1 RSETVPGC
9 GGARRAARPSRGP
22 LGQLVQPGT
31 VRNTHRPAVGA
42 RDRSPE
48 PATPVR
54 RGRDVPPDGL
64 VRVARQPD
72 PRGAD
77 PLGRTSLAG
86 RSGEAVGSLRDR
98 LRDAP
103 VHAGVAPPRH
113 HVPLPRSE
121 PQRLGQPR
129 GDSRGGR
136 RRRPPATGRPRTAPF
151 LISLAP
157 LGWGTTP
164 PYPPRVGVLA
174 GCAGSRESKHR
185 GGRRIVSSPTSHPPP
200 TTRDSLAPLG
210 LGDDPPYP
218 PRVGVLA
225 GCAGTRES
233 KHRGGRRIVSGL
245 DPPAHHLPLATPSL
259 RSGWGT
265 TPIPPEGRR
274 TRAVTGSRDS
284 ENQDRSRIASGP
296 YLPPTTHHP
305 PLATRSF
312 RLPTSAFRL

>member
-1 RSETVPGC
+1 
-9 GGARRAARPSRGP
+9 
-22 LGQLVQPGT
+22 
-31 VRNTHRPAVGA
+31 
-42 RDRSPE
+42 
-48 PATPVR
+48 R
-54 RGRDVPPDGL
+54 RGRDVPPDVL

-77 PLGRTSLAG
+77 PLGRTSLSG
-86 RSGEAVGSLRDR
+86 RSGEAVGSLLDR
-98 LRDAP
+98 IRDAP
-103 VHAGVAPPRH
+103 VHDGVAPHRH

-185 GGRRIVSSPTSHPPP
+185 GGRRIVS
-200 TTRDSLAPLG
+200 
-210 LGDDPPYP
+210 
-218 PRVGVLA
+218 
-225 GCAGTRES
+225 
-233 KHRGGRRIVSGL
+233 GL
-245 DPPAHHLPLATPSL
+245 DPPAHPPPLATPSL

-265 TPIPPEGRR
+265 TPHTPRGSAYLPVARGRASRSTGVVGGSCQVSTHPPTTYHSRLPRSARVGGRPPYPPRVGVPARRPGRVSRR
-274 TRAVTGSRDS
+274 TRPARGSRP
-284 ENQDRSRIASGP
+284 GP
-296 YLPPTTHHP
+296 YY
-305 PLATRSF
+305 
-312 RLPTSAFRL
+312 